1 MRKPYDK
8 LPKKC
13 VIAIM
18 AAATLMSIEAQSTIC
33 PMVVYA
39 DTPTDPSC
47 DINTTDLNVSGQECV
62 IASNVSSVTVHV
74 GGIVNVSDNSGGIT
88 VNNGG
93 TVNVG
98 NNYQGA
104 VLSSG
109 VEVRSGGSGII
120 SNNEWIASVYEGG
133 TMTVNMNS
141 GSAIASGGTMT
152 VTSNVSSGTVVVR
165 GGGSTIVSENYGSA
179 TASGGTMA
187 ISRNVS
193 GGTVFVSGGG
203 RAAIS
208 ENCGAAIVS
217 NGSLTISSIDTA
229 ARVNVSSGG
238 TVTAHD
244 GFVTQAIIADGGTLV
259 ASKVTDVT
267 VEVGGYLS
275 CGGIMSGGSN
285 TIKGSAI
292 MGTLI
297 SGARINISGGVGTLL
312 YNSGD
317 VVTVS
322 SGDVTISNNFGSGG
336 EGAYLFASGTVIN
349 NYGCAVLG
357 SGSAPSYGTVV
368 NNYGTSILSCGGTV
382 ENNHVGGVILG
393 SSGVVLNNYGCTLES
408 GVTVTNQYW
417 SVSVTG
423 LGANYDSSFRNIS
436 GGSYLQTI
444 SGGAPTG
451 ASGQIVIRPTGG
463 YEFSGSGPMSG
474 STATYNYTLTRS
486 GDNYILTIS
495 DITGNVVI
503 SPEQL
508 QLVLTAIRSAGGS
521 SDDGEVITEIV
532 PSYFSSAETTKMIDN
547 ILDLTQKATGLKV
560 PLEVTLDLKAV
571 RGFEPDSAKTI
582 FEYKNLMAKRLIF
595 TVNGKRYEIVIPA
608 GIKTKSKKFL
618 KALAKLEETEKKE
631 IVGPLK
637 FAEIFREC
645 GVTVRQLN

>member
-1 MRKPYDK
+1 MRKSYDK

-39 DTPTDPSC
+39 DTPTNTSYDT
-47 DINTTDLNVSGQECV
+47 NTTAIVVSGQECA
-62 IASNVSSVTVHV
+62 IASNVSSVTVNV

-88 VNNGG
+88 VTSGG

-98 NNYQGA
+98 NNYQGTGA
-104 VLSSG
+104 DAGVTVL
-109 VEVRSGGSGII
+109 SGGSGII
-120 SNNEWIASVYEGG
+120 SNNAWQAVVNDGG

-152 VTSNVSSGTVVVR
+152 VTSNVSSGTVAVR

-179 TASGGTMA
+179 IASGGTMA
-187 ISRNVS
+187 ISRNIV

-203 RAAIS
+203 RAAIG
-208 ENCGAAIVS
+208 ENGGAAIVS

-229 ARVNVSSGG
+229 ARVTVSSGG

-244 GFVTQAIIADGGTLV
+244 GFVTQATIEDGGTLV
-259 ASKVTDVT
+259 ASGVTDVR
-267 VEVGGYLS
+267 VNSGGTLS
-275 CGGIMSGGSN
+275 CDILSGGSN
-285 TIKGSAI
+285 KFMGSNALAS
-292 MGTLI
+292 TLI
-297 SGARINISGGVGTLL
+297 SGAAVELLGGGTIVNNSGNVRGEAGVVSNVCSGGTAQL
-312 YNSGD
+312 
-317 VVTVS
+317 
-322 SGDVTISNNFGSGG
+322 SGG
-336 EGAYLFASGTVIN
+336 GTVIN
-349 NYGCAVLG
+349 NYCSAELG
-357 SGSAPSYGTVV
+357 SGSTVSGGTVIH
-368 NNYGTSILSCGGTV
+368 NYGTTILQCGGTV

-393 SSGVVLNNYGCTLES
+393 SSGVVLNNYGGTLES

-444 SGGAPTG
+444 SGGADTG

-474 STATYNYTLTRS
+474 STATYTYTLTRS

-582 FEYKNLMAKRLIF
+582 FEYKNLLAKRLIF

-608 GIKTKSKKFL
+608 GINTKSKKFL

>member
-1 MRKPYDK
+1 M
-8 LPKKC
+8 
-13 VIAIM
+13 
-18 AAATLMSIEAQSTIC
+18 
-33 PMVVYA
+33 
-39 DTPTDPSC
+39 DP
-47 DINTTDLNVSGQECV
+47 
-62 IASNVSSVTVHV
+62 
-74 GGIVNVSDNSGGIT
+74 
-88 VNNGG
+88 
-93 TVNVG
+93 
-98 NNYQGA
+98 
-104 VLSSG
+104 
-109 VEVRSGGSGII
+109 
-120 SNNEWIASVYEGG
+120 
-133 TMTVNMNS
+133 
-141 GSAIASGGTMT
+141 
-152 VTSNVSSGTVVVR
+152 
-165 GGGSTIVSENYGSA
+165 
-179 TASGGTMA
+179 
-187 ISRNVS
+187 
-193 GGTVFVSGGG
+193 
-203 RAAIS
+203 
-208 ENCGAAIVS
+208 
-217 NGSLTISSIDTA
+217 
-229 ARVNVSSGG
+229 
-238 TVTAHD
+238 
-244 GFVTQAIIADGGTLV
+244 
-259 ASKVTDVT
+259 
-267 VEVGGYLS
+267 
-275 CGGIMSGGSN
+275 
-285 TIKGSAI
+285 
-292 MGTLI
+292 
-297 SGARINISGGVGTLL
+297 
-312 YNSGD
+312 
-317 VVTVS
+317 
-322 SGDVTISNNFGSGG
+322 
-336 EGAYLFASGTVIN
+336 
-349 NYGCAVLG
+349 
-357 SGSAPSYGTVV
+357 
-368 NNYGTSILSCGGTV
+368 
-382 ENNHVGGVILG
+382 
-393 SSGVVLNNYGCTLES
+393 

-423 LGANYDSSFRNIS
+423 LGANYDSSFQNIS

-444 SGGAPTG
+444 SGGAATG

-547 ILDLTQKATGLKV
+547 ILNLTQKATGLKV

>member
-39 DTPTDPSC
+39 DTPTNTSNDT
-47 DINTTDLNVSGQECV
+47 NTTAIVVSGQECA
-62 IASNVSSVTVHV
+62 IASNVSSITVNV
-74 GGIVNVSDNSGGIT
+74 GGVVNVSNNSGGIT

-104 VLSSG
+104 GADAGVTVL
-109 VEVRSGGSGII
+109 SGGSGII

-133 TMTVNMNS
+133 TMTVNLNS

-152 VTSNVSSGTVVVR
+152 VTSNVSNGTVVVR

-203 RAAIS
+203 RATIG
-208 ENCGAAIVS
+208 ENSGAAIVS
-217 NGSLTISSIDTA
+217 NGSLTISSIDTS
-229 ARVNVSSGG
+229 ARVTVSSGG

-244 GFVTQAIIADGGTLV
+244 GFVTQATIEDGGTLV
-259 ASKVTDVT
+259 ASGVTDVR
-267 VEVGGYLS
+267 VNSGGNLS
-275 CGGIMSGGSN
+275 CDILSGGSN
-285 TIKGSAI
+285 KFQGSNAFAS
-292 MGTLI
+292 TLI
-297 SGARINISGGVGTLL
+297 SGAAVELQGGGTIVNNSGNVIGEAGVVSNVCSGGTAKL
-312 YNSGD
+312 
-317 VVTVS
+317 
-322 SGDVTISNNFGSGG
+322 SGG
-336 EGAYLFASGTVIN
+336 GTVIN
-349 NYGCAVLG
+349 NYCSAELG
-357 SGSAPSYGTVV
+357 SGSTASGGTVIH
-368 NNYGTSILSCGGTV
+368 NYGTTILQCGGTV
-382 ENNHVGGVILG
+382 ENNYVGGVILG
-393 SSGVVLNNYGCTLES
+393 SSGVVLNNYGGTLES

-444 SGGAPTG
+444 SGGAATG

-508 QLVLTAIRSAGGS
+508 QLVLTAIKSAGGS

-595 TVNGKRYEIVIPA
+595 TVNGKKYEIVIPA